1 MAIGYQHLSVMEIAD
16 ICGVARSTVSYWISK
31 KSLPAHR
38 SGKKHLVGVDDLVL
52 FLTSESQTVPHVLL
66 EQVGGVYPQPFRPF
80 KRCWEY
86 WARDSHGD
94 RCQHCTVFELQ
105 IKECFTIS
113 RSPNRPCP
121 ISCHECQ
128 YFGEYYGLPVA
139 FIHQIGKPAAVYKDL
154 SIWTGNRAWAELCNM
169 EVEQLIGLGIE
180 EFVHPE
186 SLKTFISYSKG
197 RVQGDPAVP
206 ERYRGIFRSGNGGK
220 IRVYMTIT
228 PLVKPAGACLAIAE
242 RAG

>member
-1 MAIGYQHLSVMEIAD
+1 MLRRPP
-16 ICGVARSTVSYWISK
+16 RSTLFPYTT
-31 KSLPAHR
+31 LFR
-38 SGKKHLVGVDDLVL
+38 S
-52 FLTSESQTVPHVLL
+52 
-66 EQVGGVYPQPFRPF
+66 
-80 KRCWEY
+80 
-86 WARDSHGD
+86 
-94 RCQHCTVFELQ
+94 
-105 IKECFTIS
+105 
-113 RSPNRPCP
+113 
-121 ISCHECQ
+121 
-128 YFGEYYGLPVA
+128 EYYEIPVA

-154 SIWTGNRAWAELCNM
+154 CLWTGNRAWAQLCGL
-169 EVEQLIGLGIE
+169 EVEQLIGVGIE